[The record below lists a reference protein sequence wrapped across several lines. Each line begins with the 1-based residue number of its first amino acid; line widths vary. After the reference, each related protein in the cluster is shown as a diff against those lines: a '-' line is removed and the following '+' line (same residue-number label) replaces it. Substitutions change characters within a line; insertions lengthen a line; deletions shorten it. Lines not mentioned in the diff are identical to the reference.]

1 MVVAKVELLPVR
13 YFQMII
19 DDKKRDRKSAKSH
32 EARLKD
38 ENDRQRQK
46 MIIKDDEI
54 KDLRQKCLKLELEV
68 KEKNQRESEVQLSIY
83 YLEF

>member
-1 MVVAKVELLPVR
+1 MIYV
-13 YFQMII
+13 QTII
-19 DDKKRDRKSAKSH
+19 DDKKRDRKSAKTQ

-46 MIIKDDEI
+46 MVIKDDEI

-68 KEKNQRESEVQLSIY
+68 KEKNQREAEVCAVIFIF
-83 YLEF
+83 ET